1 MHPKT
6 IGDFSGY
13 SSSTI
18 LRYKNDESSITHLS
32 CKRSI
37 NLVIKYVWLIDCLTQ
52 SKRYYSYIHDE
63 NHFTEVKMWDSP
75 RFLPVKDDIMDA
87 VGK

>member
-1 MHPKT
+1 
-6 IGDFSGY
+6 
-13 SSSTI
+13 
-18 LRYKNDESSITHLS
+18 
-32 CKRSI
+32 
-37 NLVIKYVWLIDCLTQ
+37 LIDCLTQ